1 MVHLRSQRE
10 VRVATPVQQPTTA
23 TLTAQPLQPSPS
35 SVGPVVEALAA
46 LVDGHIHEAPEAPT
60 AVVVTGWRAA
70 GKPPLALLVRDRL
83 AEVGTLPD
91 PPIVCEFNALDSEGD
106 TVPGAALA
114 AEVAKSVAGQRHW
127 WRRAFQP
134 VSTVMASPQTRW
146 WRRIAAGALSA
157 LLAAVIV
164 AIPSV
169 QDVAAAFAEE
179 EGAIGRLAEL
189 ADGNPLITLALLSA
203 LFWFVAVR
211 AWNATTA
218 LARFISSARDEAAQ
232 GTIGDV
238 RGELARLILQALR
251 RGWIRWRYRR
261 HLIVAIRNIDCCR
274 GDFAF
279 ELCEVAYK
287 LLRHEHVVTI
297 FLGEVEP
304 LEEAAVRKFSMP
316 GEAPQSVRG
325 HNHIRDLIPIVV
337 ALPAPNPAELRDRMS
352 QQERE
357 VTS

>member
-1 MVHLRSQRE
+1 
-10 VRVATPVQQPTTA
+10 
-23 TLTAQPLQPSPS
+23 
-35 SVGPVVEALAA
+35 
-46 LVDGHIHEAPEAPT
+46 
-60 AVVVTGWRAA
+60 VVVTGWRAV

-238 RGELARLILQALR
+238 RGEL
-251 RGWIRWRYRR
+251 
-261 HLIVAIRNIDCCR
+261 V
-274 GDFAF
+274 
-279 ELCEVAYK
+279 
-287 LLRHEHVVTI
+287 
-297 FLGEVEP
+297 
-304 LEEAAVRKFSMP
+304 
-316 GEAPQSVRG
+316 
-325 HNHIRDLIPIVV
+325 
-337 ALPAPNPAELRDRMS
+337 S
-352 QQERE
+352 QNE
-357 VTS
+357 